1 MPFWIPISKGGIDF
15 MKQKERF
22 DEKPNRNIR
31 SLCITEKPSSRA
43 SPYMNRSGQRAA
55 NCGIACCRVWEST
68 EKEILK
74 NVRSSLIFVSQLG
87 KIQTG

>member
-1 MPFWIPISKGGIDF
+1 

-22 DEKPNRNIR
+22 DEKPKQEHTEPVHHRKAIIKG
-31 SLCITEKPSSRA
+31 ITV
-43 SPYMNRSGQRAA
+43 YMNRSGQREA

-74 NVRSSLIFVSQLG
+74 NVRSSLILVSQLG